1 MWSGHLY
8 MVFNYYSMKTSFLSI
23 ALLAAVTCFAQKLP
37 KKIILPEELNE
48 VSGLYWAAP
57 DSLWWHNDSG
67 DAPRLFLTDRS
78 GAIKNIVYLPQIRN
92 RDWEDITADHQGNI
106 YIGDFGN
113 NANKRRDLC
122 IYKYNSKQNKLDSII
137 FEYPDQTEFP
147 PPDGQENF
155 NMEAFFWYQDSL
167 HLFSK
172 NSLGKA
178 SNFCTKHYMLPAQPG
193 KHTPLLQD
201 SIRFRNRVVTAA
213 AVSPDGHTVAL
224 LAYNYKKLL
233 GFIPVSATSIFL
245 FQDFED
251 GHFFDGT
258 LIKKNI
264 SVFTLAT
271 QYESLDF
278 VDDNTIYIASEK
290 TKFIRAKA
298 KKVSLKRK

>member
-1 MWSGHLY
+1 
-8 MVFNYYSMKTSFLSI
+8 MKIFFLSI
-23 ALLAAVTCFAQKLP
+23 ALFAAITCFAQKLP
-37 KKIILPEELNE
+37 KKIILPEDLNE

-78 GAIKNIVYLPQIRN
+78 GAIKKMVSLPQILN
-92 RDWEDITADHQGNI
+92 RDWEDITADHQGSI

-122 IYKYNSKQNKLDSII
+122 IYKYQPQENTLDSIL
-137 FEYPDQTEFP
+137 FEYPDQTSFP
-147 PPDGQENF
+147 PPDGKDNF

-172 NSLGKA
+172 NSLGA
-178 SNFCTKHYMLPAQPG
+178 SSNFYTKHYVLPAQPG
-193 KHTPLLQD
+193 KQIPILRD
-201 SIRFRNRVVTAA
+201 SIQFKNRVVTAA
-213 AVSPDGHTVAL
+213 AISPDGQTVAL
-224 LAYNYKKLL
+224 LAYNYKKVL
-233 GFIPVSATSIFL
+233 GFIPISATSIFL

-251 GHFFDGT
+251 GHFLGGT
-258 LIKKNI
+258 LVKNRI

-278 VDDNTIYIASEK
+278 IAENILYIASEK
-290 TKFIRAKA
+290 TDFIRAKA
-298 KKVSLKRK
+298 KKVRLNWRH